1 MSKREL
7 AANLLK
13 RSGALSILE
22 MFRSKPGILIVNHHR
37 VGDASTTRFDR
48 DVFSASAEAFEMQL
62 QYFKRYFPIVAG
74 EELENLVS
82 GKTPLKRTYIAITFD
97 DGYINDYRVS
107 YPILKANNCAGT
119 FFLVP
124 QYVGTSYVPWWD
136 EIAYLVRNSP
146 RSQITLQS
154 PVSITI
160 SLTGNREDAI
170 RDVLRHYK
178 RPDNHDG
185 EQILNELRGQA
196 GCAIPSTGRRFITWE
211 EAREMGDSGMT
222 IGSHT
227 QSHGIL
233 GQMNADAQQWELR
246 ESRKNIEAA
255 IGSEITTL
263 AYPVGIRGAF
273 DETTESIAQSLGYK
287 MCFSFYGGINT
298 PAHMQPMNLLRMA
311 TNRDPLLFRAETVLL
326 SRIGRLPY

>member
-7 AANLLK
+7 AATLLK
-13 RSGALSILE
+13 RSGALAFLE
-22 MFRSKPGILIVNHHR
+22 MVRSKPGILIVNHHR
-37 VGDASTTRFDR
+37 VGDAASTRFDR
-48 DVFSASAEAFEMQL
+48 DVFSASADSFDMQL
-62 QYFKRYFPIVAG
+62 QYFKRHFPIVAG
-74 EELENLVS
+74 EELEDLVY

-97 DGYINDYRVS
+97 DGYINDYLVS
-107 YPILKANNCAGT
+107 FPILKANNCAGT

-124 QYVGTSYVPWWD
+124 QYVGSSTIPWWD

-146 RSQITLQS
+146 KPQIAFQY
-154 PVSITI
+154 PVPVTI
-160 SLTGNREDAI
+160 SLEGNREEAI
-170 RDVLRHYK
+170 RNVLRHYK

-185 EQILNELRGQA
+185 ERLLGELREQA
-196 GCAIPSTGRRFITWE
+196 GCAVPSTGRRFITWD
-211 EAREMGDSGMT
+211 EAREMRSTGMA

-233 GQMNADAQQWELR
+233 GQMPPEAQRWELS
-246 ESRKNIEAA
+246 ESRKNIEAG
-255 IGSEITTL
+255 IGTDVHSL

-273 DETTESIAQSLGYK
+273 DQTTESIARSLGYK

-298 PAHMQPMNLLRMA
+298 PAHMQPTNLLRMA

>member
-7 AANLLK
+7 AATVLK
-13 RSGALSILE
+13 RSGALALLE
-22 MFRSKPGILIVNHHR
+22 MVRSKPGILIVNHHR
-37 VGDASTTRFDR
+37 VGDAANTRFDR
-48 DVFSASAEAFEMQL
+48 DVFSASADSFDMQL
-62 QYFKRYFPIVAG
+62 QYFKHHFPIVAG
-74 EELENLVS
+74 EELEDLVS

-97 DGYINDYRVS
+97 DGYINDYLVS
-107 YPILKANNCAGT
+107 FPILKANGCAGT

-124 QYVGTSYVPWWD
+124 QYVGTATVPWWD

-146 RSQITLQS
+146 KPQIALQY
-154 PVSITI
+154 PVPVTI
-160 SLTGNREDAI
+160 SLEGNREEAI
-170 RDVLRHYK
+170 RNVLRHYK

-185 EQILNELRGQA
+185 ERLLGELREQA
-196 GCAIPSTGRRFITWE
+196 GCAVPSTGRRFITWD
-211 EAREMGDSGMT
+211 EAREMRSAGMA

-233 GQMNADAQQWELR
+233 GQMAPEAQRWELS
-246 ESRKNIEAA
+246 ESRKNIEAG
-255 IGSEITTL
+255 IGTDVRSL
-263 AYPVGIRGAF
+263 AYPVGIHGAF
-273 DETTESIAQSLGYK
+273 DQTTESIARSLGYK

-298 PAHMQPMNLLRMA
+298 PAHLQPTNLLRMA

>member
-7 AANLLK
+7 AAAVLK
-13 RSGALSILE
+13 RSGVLSILE
-22 MFRSKPGILIVNHHR
+22 MLRSKPGILIVNHHR
-37 VGDASTTRFDR
+37 VGDASTARFDR

-62 QYFKRYFPIVAG
+62 KYFKRYFPIVAG

-97 DGYINDYRVS
+97 DGYINDFRVS

-146 RSQITLQS
+146 RSQITLHS
-154 PVSITI
+154 PVATTI

-170 RDVLRHYK
+170 RSVLRHYK

-185 EQILNELRGQA
+185 ERILNELREQT
-196 GCAIPSTGRRFITWE
+196 GCAIPPTGRRFITWE
-211 EAREMGDSGMT
+211 EAREMREAGMA

-227 QSHGIL
+227 QSGTASSVRCRQTLSNGSCVNPERTSKTPSAERSPPSPIRSASVEPSTRPPNPSL
-233 GQMNADAQQWELR
+233 DPWATECA
-246 ESRKNIEAA
+246 SRFTA
-255 IGSEITTL
+255 GS
-263 AYPVGIRGAF
+263 
-273 DETTESIAQSLGYK
+273 
-287 MCFSFYGGINT
+287 T
-298 PAHMQPMNLLRMA
+298 PQPICS
-311 TNRDPLLFRAETVLL
+311 P
-326 SRIGRLPY
+326 

>member
-7 AANLLK
+7 AATVLK
-13 RSGALSILE
+13 RSGVLAILE
-22 MFRSKPGILIVNHHR
+22 MLRSKPGILIVNHHR

-48 DVFSASAEAFEMQL
+48 DVFSASAEGFEMQL
-62 QYFKRYFPIVAG
+62 KYFKRYFPIVAG
-74 EELENLVS
+74 EELEDLVS
-82 GKTPLKRTYIAITFD
+82 GRTPLRRTYIAITFD
-97 DGYINDYRVS
+97 DGYINDFRVS

-124 QYVGTSYVPWWD
+124 RYVGTSYVPWWD
-136 EIAYLVRNSP
+136 EIAYLVRNST
-146 RSQITLQS
+146 RSQITLQT
-154 PVSITI
+154 PVPITI
-160 SLTGNREDAI
+160 SLAGNREDAI
-170 RDVLRHYK
+170 RSVLRHYK

-185 EQILNELRGQA
+185 ERILQELREQT
-196 GCAIPSTGRRFITWE
+196 GCTIPPTGRRFITWE
-211 EAREMGDSGMT
+211 EAREMREAGMA

-233 GQMNADAQQWELR
+233 GQMTPEAQQWELR

-255 IGSEITTL
+255 IGGEITTL

-273 DETTESIAQSLGYK
+273 DETTEAIARSLGYR

-298 PAHMQPMNLLRMA
+298 PTHMQPMNLLRMA

-326 SRIGRLPY
+326 SRLGRLPY

>member
-7 AANLLK
+7 AAKVLK
-13 RSGALSILE
+13 NSGALAILE
-22 MFRSKPGILIVNHHR
+22 SFRSKPGILIVNHHR
-37 VGDASTTRFDR
+37 VGDAASTRFDR
-48 DVFSASAEAFEMQL
+48 DVFSASADAFDMQL
-62 QYFKRYFPIVAG
+62 KYFKRHFPIVAG
-74 EELENLVS
+74 EELEDLVL
-82 GKTPLKRTYIAITFD
+82 GKTPLKRTCIAVTFD
-97 DGYINDYRVS
+97 DGYINDYAVS
-107 YPILKANNCAGT
+107 YPVLKSNGCAGT

-124 QYVGTSYVPWWD
+124 QYVGTSIVPWWD

-154 PVSITI
+154 PVPVTVD
-160 SLTGNREDAI
+160 LTGDREQAI
-170 RDVLRHYK
+170 RNVLRHYK
-178 RPDNHDG
+178 RPDNVNG
-185 EQILNELRGQA
+185 EQILKELREQA
-196 GCAIPSTGRRFITWE
+196 GCAVPATGRRFISWV
-211 EAREMGDSGMT
+211 EAREMKAAGMA

-233 GQMNADAQQWELR
+233 GQMPPDRQGWELS
-246 ESRKNIEAA
+246 ESRKNIEAG
-255 IGSEITTL
+255 IGAEVSSL

-273 DETTESIAQSLGYK
+273 DEKTEAIAQSLGYR

-326 SRIGRLPY
+326 SRLGRLPY